1 MAKRTKALLVRVS
14 PGEHRV
20 LLERAKECGKGASTY
35 MREVALGSVPRAR
48 PRRIEQQ
55 AIHQLARIGNNLN
68 QLARVANATGRI
80 ELSRRLE
87 KVLNELIET
96 MRNLV

>member
-1 MAKRTKALLVRVS
+1 
-14 PGEHRV
+14 
-20 LLERAKECGKGASTY
+20 

-68 QLARVANATGRI
+68 QIAHVANASRRVELSERLARVLAEVMAAV
-80 ELSRRLE
+80 RRLA
-87 KVLNELIET
+87 
-96 MRNLV
+96 